1 MAPPPFP
8 PDAPDTTPAG
18 DKAALRRALRTR
30 RRALAADRARA
41 SQALADRVGQLPVRD
56 WPLGDWTGTSVSVY
70 LADASEIDPA
80 PLAAALAARGATIL
94 LPVVIARDTALV
106 FRHAVAVDDLTPD
119 AAGIPAPPAS
129 SPAAVPDLVL
139 APLLGFDGFGGR
151 IGQGGGYYDRTLAA
165 LRATAPVT
173 VIGLAYAGQACLRLP
188 MDGHDQRL
196 DGVLTEEGYRAAS
209 SES

>member
-18 DKAALRRALRTR
+18 DKAALRRALRAR
-30 RRALAADRARA
+30 RRTLAADRAQA
-41 SQALADRVGQLPVRD
+41 SQALADRVGELPVRD
-56 WPLGDWTGTSVSVY
+56 WSGTCVSVY

-80 PLAAALAARGATIL
+80 SLAAALAGQGATIL
-94 LPVVIARDTALV
+94 LPVVMARDAALV
-106 FRHAVAVDDLTPD
+106 FRHAVAACDLTPD
-119 AAGIPAPPAS
+119 AAGIGAPPAY
-129 SPAAVPDLVL
+129 SPAAVPDIVL

-165 LRATAPVT
+165 LRAGAPVT
-173 VIGLAYAGQACLRLP
+173 VIGLAYAGQACPRLP

>member
-41 SQALADRVGQLPVRD
+41 SQTLADRVGDLPVRD
-56 WPLGDWTGTSVSVY
+56 WPVGDWAGTCVSVY

-80 PLAAALAARGATIL
+80 PLAAVLAARGATIL
-94 LPVVIARDTALV
+94 LPVVMARDTALV
-106 FRHAVAVDDLTPD
+106 FRHAVAASDLIPD
-119 AAGIPAPPAS
+119 AAGIGAPPPS
-129 SPAAVPDLVL
+129 SPAAVPDVVL

-165 LRATAPVT
+165 LRAAGPVT
-173 VIGLAYAGQACLRLP
+173 VIGLAYAGQVCPRLP